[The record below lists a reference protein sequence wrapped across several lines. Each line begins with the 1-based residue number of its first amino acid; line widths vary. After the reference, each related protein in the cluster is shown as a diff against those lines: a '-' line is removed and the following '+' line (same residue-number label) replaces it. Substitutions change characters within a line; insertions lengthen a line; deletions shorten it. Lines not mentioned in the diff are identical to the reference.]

1 VTAENPS
8 RDEAVAAR
16 RAQQVTDAV
25 ETWSG
30 QLIDLGGRNQ
40 LLYYRD
46 LKVGT
51 LDLGDA
57 DPVAVDAL
65 MDGRTVAL
73 SRLFTPELLTERAKR
88 ARAIR
93 NKSREGLEERGI
105 ATCFVAIGMATWDNP
120 RGTATPAAPVLL
132 REASIAAAGA
142 AEDDFELALTG
153 ETDVNPTLL
162 HLLSE
167 QYLITVDPDELLDL
181 IEPGVFD
188 PAPVFDRLAKE
199 AATVPGFVI
208 TPRRVLGTFSYA
220 KLPMVSDLAANVE
233 ALIAHDV
240 IAAIAGNREAQVA
253 LSSAGTEVNLTDPD
267 RIPPADEFL
276 VLDAD
281 SSQSYAVNAAVA
293 GQSLVVAGPPG
304 TGKSQTI
311 ANLIATLVARGQSV
325 LFVAEKRAAISAVL
339 DRLARVGLADLVL
352 DMHDGA
358 GSRAAIAQNLAA
370 ALRAA
375 GTVARPDQSELH
387 EQLVT
392 RRDRLDAHDSAMHR
406 LRRPWGVSVFQS
418 QCALIGITERHG
430 SAADTD
436 ARLRGAQLNALDE
449 ASIRTLR
456 NDLYEYAGLGG
467 LTLTRTDSP
476 WAGAHVVSAEQAEAA
491 LQAATRLQAHTAPDT
506 RRALEDVLSQTG
518 LATPQTLAGW
528 RSLLTLLDQVAAL
541 LTKLRPQ
548 TFSSP
553 LAEMIAAT
561 ASRSWRK
568 QHPDAPGAAAGWGDR
583 RASRKAAKALW
594 AGSGKPHGH
603 QLHDALTEAQRL
615 LDVWNGHAATPG
627 PPRLPATLADVE
639 GRFDQLTRELAA
651 LGAYLAGT
659 EFTTMPEPE
668 LQATLGTLA
677 HDERT
682 LRKMPRINE
691 LTTAFERAGLGPLLA
706 DLRGRRLDPALAV
719 AALDTCWYR
728 SILDRAGFDDQVIA
742 NFEASLQDN
751 NVSTFRKADTAH
763 IDTAAVRVRRAAA
776 EKLIAARDAYPDQG
790 QLVQA
795 QAARKRGHLPLR
807 QLFAAAP
814 NVMTALKPCWAMS
827 PLVVSQ
833 LLPGD
838 RPYFDVVV
846 FDEASQIVP
855 ADAIPAILRARR
867 VVVAGDRHQLPPT
880 SFFAAASDGD
890 SDVEQAV
897 NDDGS
902 INLALTSGYESILD
916 VLSAGLGDG
925 RVRSLTWH
933 YRSRDE
939 RLIAFSNAWV
949 YDNSL
954 TTFPGV
960 SGKDCL
966 SHELVAQQPSIAG
979 QEVSVTAEVERVV
992 ALILEHSQLRPTQSL
1007 GVITMGIKHAERIDV
1022 ALREQLRGRPDLHA
1036 FFDESLA
1043 EKFFVKNLERVQGD
1057 ERDAII
1063 LSIGYGKTAD
1073 GRLPYRFGP
1082 LLQDGGHRR
1091 LNVAV
1096 TRARSRMTL
1105 VSSFSHHDMDPAR
1118 SSAEGVKMLRAYLQY
1133 AASGGEN
1140 LGDVALDKRT
1150 LNPFEIS
1157 VRDRLVAAGI
1167 PLVAQYGVAGYSI
1180 DFAAAHPAQPGR
1192 MVLAIEADGASYHS
1206 SCTARDRDRL
1216 RQEQLERLGWTFH
1229 RIWSTDWFADADTCI
1244 VKARMAYEKAVTAAD
1259 GATATVSP
1267 QQTRAQPPAVVP
1279 PQLHVVNDNGRARTE
1294 VRPVT
1299 RPGLPITEYTDRE
1312 LAQLI
1317 RWIESDTLLRT
1328 EEELYEQ
1335 FLTELGFQRR
1345 GPRIRAAFERSL
1357 LLTRRR

>member
-1 VTAENPS
+1 MTEHNPD
-8 RDEAVAAR
+8 RDAVIAAR
-16 RAQQVTDAV
+16 RAQQVRAAID
-25 ETWSG
+25 TWSG

-57 DPVAVDAL
+57 NEVAVDGL
-65 MDGRTVAL
+65 MDGRTVTL
-73 SRLFTPELLTERAKR
+73 SRLFTTDVFLERVKR

-105 ATCFVAIGMATWDNP
+105 ATCFVAIGMATWNNT

-132 REASIAAAGA
+132 REASIAAVGV

-162 HLLSE
+162 HLLNE
-167 QYLITVDPDELLDL
+167 QYMVTVNAEDLLELL
-181 IEPGVFD
+181 EPGDFD

-199 AATVPGFVI
+199 AAAVPGFAI
-208 TPRRVLGTFSYA
+208 AQRRVLGTFSYA
-220 KLPMVSDLAANVE
+220 KLPMVNDLAANME
-233 ALIAHDV
+233 ALAAHDV
-240 IAAIAGNREAQVA
+240 IAAIAGNREAQIA
-253 LSSAGTEVNLTDPD
+253 LSTSGSEVNLTVPD
-267 RIPPADEFL
+267 HIPPADEFL

-281 SSQSYAVNAAVA
+281 SSQSYAVNATVA

-339 DRLARVGLADLVL
+339 DRLAQVGLADLVL
-352 DMHDGA
+352 DMHEGA
-358 GSRAAIAQNLAA
+358 GSRSAIARNLAT

-375 GTVARPDQSELH
+375 GAVTRPDQAELH
-387 EQLVT
+387 EQLVN
-392 RRDRLDAHDSAMHR
+392 RRDRLNAHDHALHR
-406 LRRPWGVSVFQS
+406 QREPWSVSVFQA
-418 QCALIGITERHG
+418 QCALIGITELHG
-430 SAADTD
+430 AAADTEVRFRSAD
-436 ARLRGAQLNALDE
+436 LSALDE
-449 ASIRTLR
+449 VSMRALR
-456 NDLYEYAGLGG
+456 NNLYEYASLGG
-467 LTLTRTDSP
+467 LTLTRSDSP
-476 WAGAHVVSAEQAEAA
+476 WAGAHVVSPEQAEAA
-491 LQAATRLQAHTAPDT
+491 LQAVTRLQSHTAPNT
-506 RRALEDVLSQTG
+506 RRALDDVLRQTG

-528 RSLLTLLDQVAAL
+528 QNLLTLLGEVAAL
-541 LTKLRPQ
+541 LTKLRPEAF
-548 TFSSP
+548 TSP
-553 LAEMIAAT
+553 LPELISAT

-568 QHPDAPGAAAGWGDR
+568 KHAHAPGAVANWGSR
-583 RASRKAAKALW
+583 RASRKAARGLW
-594 AGSGKPHGH
+594 IGGKPRT
-603 QLHDALTEAQRL
+603 LELNEALAEAQRL
-615 LDVWNGHAATPG
+615 LDVWASHTATQG
-627 PPRLPATLADVE
+627 PPRLPMALDDVE
-639 GRFDQLTRELAA
+639 GRFDQLNRELAA
-651 LGAYLAGT
+651 LGAYVAGT
-659 EFTTMPEPE
+659 DFRTMPEPE
-668 LQATLGTLA
+668 LQSTLGALA
-677 HDERT
+677 RDERI

-691 LTTAFERAGLGPLLA
+691 LTTAFARAGLSPLLA
-706 DLRGRRLDPALAV
+706 DLRTRRLDPTLAV

-728 SILDRAGFDDQVIA
+728 SILDKVGFGDQVIA
-742 NFEASLQDN
+742 NFQASLHDN
-751 NVSTFRKADTAH
+751 NVSTFRKADTMH
-763 IDTAAVRVRRAAA
+763 IGTASVRVRRAVA
-776 EKLIAARDAYPDQG
+776 ERLIAARDAYPEQG

-807 QLFAAAP
+807 QLFSAAP
-814 NVMTALKPCWAMS
+814 DVMTALKPCWAMS

-855 ADAIPAILRARR
+855 ADAIPAILRGRR

-880 SFFAAASDGD
+880 SFFSSASDGD
-890 SDVEQAV
+890 SDVDQAV

-960 SGKDCL
+960 TGKDCL
-966 SHELVAQQPSIAG
+966 SHELVAQQPSIVG
-979 QEVSVTAEVERVV
+979 QEISVTAEVERVV
-992 ALILEHSQLRPTQSL
+992 ALILEHAALRPRESL
-1007 GVITMGIKHAERIDV
+1007 GVITMGIKHAERIEV
-1022 ALREQLRGRPDLHA
+1022 ALRERLRGRTDLEA
-1036 FFDESLA
+1036 FFDESRT
-1043 EKFFVKNLERVQGD
+1043 EKFFAKNLERVQGD

-1063 LSIGYGKTAD
+1063 LSIGYGKTPA

-1091 LNVAV
+1091 LNVAI

-1140 LGDVALDKRT
+1140 LGDVALDKPS

-1167 PLVAQYGVAGYSI
+1167 PLIAQYGVAGYWI
-1180 DFAAAHPAQPGR
+1180 DFAAAHPTQPGR
-1192 MVLAIEADGASYHS
+1192 MVLAIEADGATYHS
-1206 SCTARDRDRL
+1206 STTARDRDRL

-1244 VKARMAYEKAVTAAD
+1244 AQARTAYERAVNAADATAATTSEPPRRQVP
-1259 GATATVSP
+1259 ATTMS
-1267 QQTRAQPPAVVP
+1267 QSG
-1279 PQLHVVNDNGRARTE
+1279 NIIGDDGRARSGA
-1294 VRPVT
+1294 RPAT
-1299 RPGLPITEYTDRE
+1299 RPGLPITEYTDHT

-1328 EEELYEQ
+1328 EDELFEV
-1335 FLTELGFQRR
+1335 FVNELGFLRR
-1345 GPRIRAAFERSL
+1345 GSRIKAAFERAL
-1357 LLTRRR
+1357 HLTRHQ